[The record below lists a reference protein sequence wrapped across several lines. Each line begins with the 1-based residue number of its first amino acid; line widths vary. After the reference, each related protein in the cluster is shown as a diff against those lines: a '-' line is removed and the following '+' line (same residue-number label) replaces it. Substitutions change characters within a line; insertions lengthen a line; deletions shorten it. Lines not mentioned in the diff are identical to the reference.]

1 MDRLVFYLQLRAQVE
16 NIPFDLTPEYLE
28 ELFQLGTRN
37 FFGVAVDEQKQML
50 FDSQE
55 PSPGF
60 FSSFVL
66 PN

>member
-1 MDRLVFYLQLRAQVE
+1 MDRLVFYLQLRAE
-16 NIPFDLTPEYLE
+16 IEDIPFDLTPEYLE
-28 ELFQLGTRN
+28 ELFEAGTRN
-37 FFGVAVDEQKQML
+37 FFGVQIDEQKRML
-50 FDSQE
+50 YDVQE

>member
-1 MDRLVFYLQLRAQVE
+1 MDRLLFYLQLRAEVE
-16 NIPFDLTPEYLE
+16 DIPFDLTPEYLE
-28 ELFQLGTRN
+28 ELFELGTRN

-50 FDSQE
+50 FDLQE

-60 FSSFVL
+60 FSSFIL

>member
-1 MDRLVFYLQLRAQVE
+1 MDRLVFYLQLRAEVE
-16 NIPFDLTPEYLE
+16 DIPFDLTPEYLE
-28 ELFQLGTRN
+28 ELFELGTRN

-50 FDSQE
+50 FDLRE

>member
-1 MDRLVFYLQLRAQVE
+1 MDRLVFYLQLRAEVE
-16 NIPFDLTPEYLE
+16 DIPFDLTPEYLE
-28 ELFQLGTRN
+28 ELFELGTRN

-50 FDSQE
+50 FDLQE

>member
-1 MDRLVFYLQLRAQVE
+1 MDRLVLYLQLRSELEDV
-16 NIPFDLTPEYLE
+16 PFDLTSEYLE

-37 FFGVAVDEQKQML
+37 FFGVEIDEGKRML
-50 FDSQE
+50 FDLEE